1 MKALL
6 TLLLFSA
13 APFATAGIDLRA
25 NETPVHTPANP
36 AAIAKIPPGYRFVAP
51 GTLTVAI
58 SALNSPPLALL
69 ASDNRTRI
77 GSDPDMAR
85 LLADSLGLKV
95 KLVPTAWEE
104 WPLGIA
110 AGKYDVALVNIAVT
124 EQRKTKFDFA
134 TYRVDTLGFSVKSTS
149 DIQSINAPAEVAGR
163 RVIVGSGTNQEKIL
177 LKWDRENQA
186 NGLKPVQPVYLTDD
200 ASGNLYLQSGR
211 ADAIFGPHSVGA
223 YKAALTGKTRLVGK
237 GPLKAYVATTT
248 RKGNGLVFALQ
259 EAINGAIRGG
269 QYQQV
274 LTRWGEQDE
283 VVEASVVN
291 PPGIAY

>member
-13 APFATAGIDLRA
+13 APFATAGIDLRG

-77 GSDPDMAR
+77 GSDPDIAR